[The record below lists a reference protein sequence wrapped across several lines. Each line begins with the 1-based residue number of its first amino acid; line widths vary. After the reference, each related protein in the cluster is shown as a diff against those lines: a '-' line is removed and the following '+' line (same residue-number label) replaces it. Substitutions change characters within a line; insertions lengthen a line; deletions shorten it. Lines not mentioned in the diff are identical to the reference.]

1 VVGPN
6 GSATDFSLS
15 LDGPPPPPTLIATR
29 QSNGSYQIQVTGVAG
44 QSFIIQASSDSV
56 NWVAIRTD
64 TLIGTNLNFTDTT
77 AAGSRQPYYRI
88 LPLDSKVNDQPFV
101 LLPPSIEPA
110 ASFTLHLAGMS
121 GQPFRVQVT
130 TNFMDWSDLTSGIL
144 VNQVFDFTDPN
155 APQFNSRFYRAIK
168 Q

>member
-64 TLIGTNLNFTDTT
+64 TLIGTNLNFIETT
-77 AAGSRQPYYRI
+77 AAGSRQPS
-88 LPLDSKVNDQPFV
+88 DSSARF
-101 LLPPSIEPA
+101 
-110 ASFTLHLAGMS
+110 S
-121 GQPFRVQVT
+121 GQRSAFR
-130 TNFMDWSDLTSGIL
+130 S
-144 VNQVFDFTDPN
+144 PP
-155 APQFNSRFYRAIK
+155 AKY
-168 Q
+168 

>member
-64 TLIGTNLNFTDTT
+64 TLIGTNLNFIETT
-77 AAGSRQPYYRI
+77 AAGSRQLIGFFRSI
-88 LPLDSKVNDQPFV
+88 LRSTISLSFSSRQVLNPPPVSLCIWPGCPASPSGSK
-101 LLPPSIEPA
+101 
-110 ASFTLHLAGMS
+110 
-121 GQPFRVQVT
+121 
-130 TNFMDWSDLTSGIL
+130 
-144 VNQVFDFTDPN
+144 
-155 APQFNSRFYRAIK
+155 SRPISWIGAI
-168 Q
+168 

>member
-1 VVGPN
+1 M
-6 GSATDFSLS
+6 
-15 LDGPPPPPTLIATR
+15 
-29 QSNGSYQIQVTGVAG
+29 
-44 QSFIIQASSDSV
+44 

>member
-1 VVGPN
+1 
-6 GSATDFSLS
+6 
-15 LDGPPPPPTLIATR
+15 
-29 QSNGSYQIQVTGVAG
+29 
-44 QSFIIQASSDSV
+44 
-56 NWVAIRTD
+56 
-64 TLIGTNLNFTDTT
+64 
-77 AAGSRQPYYRI
+77 
-88 LPLDSKVNDQPFV
+88 
-101 LLPPSIEPA
+101 
-110 ASFTLHLAGMS
+110 MS